1 MLSSGGK
8 NYSHSVELETEAQG
22 VGPHGQS
29 VVESGWESAAFTVPT
44 RMSGQAFP
52 SIYPARACW

>member
-1 MLSSGGK
+1 MLHTLVHVFLTIMLSSGGK

-29 VVESGWESAAFTVPT
+29 VVESGWEPAAFTVPH
-44 RMSGQAFP
+44 
-52 SIYPARACW
+52 